1 MMAADSGAAVLETNN
16 EGPKIPDKKK
26 TKFDVIIIG
35 AGPSGYTAGIYC
47 SRAGYDTLILSGI
60 LPGGQLVNTTEVEN
74 YPGFENGIMG
84 PDLMIDMRK
93 QCQRMGTTI
102 IDDEVVDVDFRRKP
116 FKVLT
121 ASEEYEGRAV
131 IIATGAN
138 PRKMGLEGEQTFAGK
153 GVSYCATCD
162 GPFFKNMELIVVGGG
177 DSAIEE
183 ATFLTKFATTVHLVH
198 RRDELRASKVMQE
211 RALSN
216 EKIKFHWD
224 SAVINI
230 KGKQKMEQAI
240 IKNLKTNEE
249 TTLDV
254 GGLFVAIGHEPNTKL
269 FKSQIDLD
277 AEGYVVLKNKTHT
290 NIEGIFAAGDVHDRS
305 YRQAITAAAFG
316 CMAAIDVDKYI
327 TENADSQ

>member
-1 MMAADSGAAVLETNN
+1 MAGDAGAAVLETKDDA
-16 EGPKIPDKKK
+16 PKVPDKTK

-93 QCQRMGTTI
+93 QSQRMGTTI
-102 IDDEVVDVDFRRKP
+102 IDDVVVNVDFRHKP

-138 PRKMGLEGEQTFAGK
+138 PRKLGIDGEEEFAGK

-162 GPFFKNMELIVVGGG
+162 GPFFRNLEIIVVGGG

-183 ATFLTKFATTVHLVH
+183 ATFLTKFASNVHLVH
-198 RRDELRASKVMQE
+198 RRGELRASKIMQE
-211 RALSN
+211 RALNN

-224 SAVINI
+224 SAVTNV
-230 KGKQKMEQAI
+230 KGDQKMQQAI
-240 IKNLKTNEE
+240 LKNLKTNEE
-249 TTLDV
+249 TALDA
-254 GGLFVAIGHEPNTKL
+254 GGLFVAIGHEPNTQL
-269 FKSQIDLD
+269 FKGQIDLD
-277 AEGYVVLKNKTHT
+277 EEGYVVLKNKTYT
-290 NIEGIFAAGDVHDRS
+290 NIEGVFAAGDVHDRS

-316 CMAAIDVDKYI
+316 CMAAIDVDKYL
-327 TENADSQ
+327 TESADKQ

>member
-1 MMAADSGAAVLETNN
+1 MMSADSGSAVLETKDD
-16 EGPKIPDKKK
+16 GPKIPDKKK
-26 TKFDVIIIG
+26 TKFDVVIIG

-47 SRAGYDTLILSGI
+47 SRAGYDTLILSGV

-93 QCQRMGTTI
+93 QSQRMGTTI
-102 IDDEVVDVDFRRKP
+102 VDDEVVDVDFRRKP

-131 IIATGAN
+131 IIATGAT
-138 PRKMGLEGEQTFAGK
+138 PRKMGLEGEETFGGK

-162 GPFFKNMELIVVGGG
+162 GPFFRNQDIVVVGGG

-198 RRDELRASKVMQE
+198 RRDELRASKIMQE
-211 RALSN
+211 RALHN

-224 SAVINI
+224 SAVIDI
-230 KGKQKMEQAI
+230 
-240 IKNLKTNEE
+240 
-249 TTLDV
+249 
-254 GGLFVAIGHEPNTKL
+254 
-269 FKSQIDLD
+269 
-277 AEGYVVLKNKTHT
+277 
-290 NIEGIFAAGDVHDRS
+290 
-305 YRQAITAAAFG
+305 
-316 CMAAIDVDKYI
+316 
-327 TENADSQ
+327 

>member
-1 MMAADSGAAVLETNN
+1 MMAGDAGAAVLES
-16 EGPKIPDKKK
+16 EDDSPKMPDKTK

-93 QCQRMGTTI
+93 QSQRMGTTI
-102 IDDEVVDVDFRRKP
+102 IDDTAVDVDFRRKP

-138 PRKMGLEGEQTFAGK
+138 PRKLGIDGEEEFSGK

-162 GPFFKNMELIVVGGG
+162 GPFFRNLEIIVVGGG

-183 ATFLTKFATTVHLVH
+183 ATFLTKFASNVHLVH
-198 RRDELRASKVMQE
+198 RRGELRASKIMQE
-211 RALSN
+211 RALKN

-224 SAVINI
+224 SAVTNV
-230 KGKQKMEQAI
+230 KGDQKMQQAI
-240 IKNLKTNEE
+240 LKNLKTNEE
-249 TTLDV
+249 TTLDA
-254 GGLFVAIGHEPNTKL
+254 GGLFVAIGHEPNTQL
-269 FKSQIDLD
+269 FKGQIDLD
-277 AEGYVVLKNKTHT
+277 EEGYVILKNKTHT

-316 CMAAIDVDKYI
+316 CMAAIDVDKYL
-327 TENADSQ
+327 TESADKQ